1 MIIPLTTIP
10 NPILFKKAVPV
21 KKIDDKITKLIADML
36 DTFKAQDK
44 PKAVGLSAN
53 QIGRPEKIFLAL
65 INKKIVPFINPEIL
79 DVSEELQIPKDDKE
93 AQLEGCLSIPNFFGE
108 VKRPKWV
115 KLKYTTLIG
124 RAGAANVFFSAQSSE
139 GEDRGR
145 EHCKKIFASQRRT
158 IEKTETFE
166 GFSAT
171 IILHEMDHL
180 EGHVFTEKLVS
191 QNGKLYQIIIGKDG
205 KEEFEEVII

>member
-124 RAGAANVFFSAQSSE
+124 RAGAANVFSARQNLQILAGAPQKMLANQPE
-139 GEDRGR
+139 
-145 EHCKKIFASQRRT
+145 IVT
-158 IEKTETFE
+158 KTETFE
-166 GFSAT
+166 GFPAT

-180 EGHVFTEKLVS
+180 EGRVFTEKLIT
-191 QNGKLYQIIIGKDG
+191 QNGKLYQIIIGKNG